1 MGFDRS
7 DIKLSFYKDD
17 VKFFVNE
24 KKGIVSCVITADLLV
39 PFSWR
44 SHLSLNGKFITGRAV
59 AQCHEVD
66 TFDVERGKRIALA
79 KAENDAYRQAGEYLN
94 EYVTEMNLMTKQ
106 IVDFFDKK
114 DAHKKH
120 NLDYIESIHD
130 PEHPM
135 YKEIVSI
142 IKNGTTN
149 GKPNYV
155 EAKA

>member
-1 MGFDRS
+1 M
-7 DIKLSFYKDD
+7 
-17 VKFFVNE
+17 
-24 KKGIVSCVITADLLV
+24 KGIVSCVITAELLV

-44 SHLSLNGKFITGRAV
+44 SHLSFDSKFITGRAI
-59 AQCHEVD
+59 AQCHKVD

-79 KAENDAYRQAGEYLN
+79 KAENDAYRQAAEYLN
-94 EYVTEMNLMTKQ
+94 EYVAEMSLMSKQ
-106 IVDFFDKK
+106 IVNFLDKK

-130 PEHPM
+130 PNHPM
-135 YKEIVSI
+135 YKEIVTT

-155 EAKA
+155 EIEA